1 MKKNINFESE
11 LAELEN
17 LLARLNDENTSL
29 EDAVSV
35 YAQAAE
41 KINLCT
47 KALQNAKLKVE
58 QIDAQL
64 TEKGEE

>member
-1 MKKNINFESE
+1 MKKISFENE

-29 EDAVSV
+29 EEAVSV
-35 YAQAAE
+35 YAKAAD

-58 QIDAQL
+58 QIDGQL
-64 TEKGEE
+64 AAAEEE